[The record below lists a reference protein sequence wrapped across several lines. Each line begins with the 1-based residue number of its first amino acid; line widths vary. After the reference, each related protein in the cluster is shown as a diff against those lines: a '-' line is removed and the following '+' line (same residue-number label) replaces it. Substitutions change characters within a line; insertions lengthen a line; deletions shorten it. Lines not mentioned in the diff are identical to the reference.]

1 MIKNLL
7 NHKAGAAKSLLL
19 GVATML
25 STSALAVESDPL
37 VLDSTYV
44 APMFQDV
51 SYRFVADRT
60 GLLQVRTNDGA
71 VVVSTQL
78 NEDGMAYG
86 VENLAV
92 SSFEN
97 YKDEKGNQLTTVFEV
112 YVKKGET
119 FYVTQMNH
127 FSNTPFRAHIET
139 EGMDQVRILD
149 RNFQENDMFDIT
161 DTRYGQ
167 FEISCNMPVLPA
179 DSAYLS
185 VPGYPTEELAKA
197 GYGRLWT
204 RVDPNN
210 NRNVIWMLKDTL
222 DLWLKEGII
231 KGGENIT
238 LKLPALHSMRFE
250 DVVYGEDGSAEF
262 HFKAPSMETIHK
274 LVSQDFPSPFKSYYV
289 KGDKEGLITLTFDAD
304 LMPIADGQ
312 TAKMSLRMG
321 SAEMGDAYGE
331 EYDAQTEGQ
340 DVIRVDGNKLII
352 DLTGKLRTLDAMGL
366 KSNWGSFTLR
376 LQQVKMADGTNAYTE
391 SKGSSGSFTFT
402 MSYREFFS
410 TVAVQYIPDA
420 EETLE
425 DNEITAYFSEKN
437 DIDFAAVKINYQD
450 KETDKAYQVVIEK
463 KDLEAIE
470 AGENGIRYIIPI
482 TDEIKNAKNV
492 RISYEDVV
500 AKDGQEHPELNVR
513 FNPGPEL
520 VNTLEPK
527 TVTPA
532 NDAYVVAP
540 QNMTLT
546 FADDVVVN
554 TLADRAQI
562 VVKDVTAG
570 KEIPATI
577 AAEGKTV
584 TVNFAEDIVNLHQY
598 TVSINPGVIS
608 NNEYAETEGRYG
620 NYMSGVTYTFTAYK
634 SEAGLD
640 FRPLP
645 LDGSV
650 LSEISTVDLIG
661 TNSRL
666 PLHYSN
672 NLEKKAWI
680 EDAEGNVVQEA
691 TTISEIGQENIRIKF
706 EPAFKGNGQYNVV
719 IGDSIYFYGE
729 GFDALDPNET
739 VRKIPYTL
747 SAPAEKTFTVDALPA
762 SDTNVTTLSQIFLTA
777 DEPVFLNEAT
787 VTAFNQV
794 SRQSIDGKLTKDPD
808 TEYGAMITFDNEIT
822 DKGTWNITIPAGV
835 FGDKT
840 WFESQG
846 TTGKCNDDINLYYDV
861 TGKISQ
867 DITADPENGSTVA
880 TISTIALTFGQE
892 IGQGYGQTAYVRD
905 ENGLRVASIS
915 SENNVEL
922 DWNNYNRATVT
933 LSEPIS
939 AEGEYTISFP
949 KGFFTDAEGFDI
961 DAFELTY
968 TIEGGDTPE
977 PGEGVSFT
985 ATPADKA
992 AVKSLKDITLVF
1004 DTNDLNTGSGMITV
1018 KNATTGE
1025 QIARLD
1031 AELQFPADFNDPVNT
1046 AVISLPTEITNANVE
1061 VITVEIPAGY
1071 FAMSEGES
1079 SAITLTYYVGDNA
1092 TAING
1097 VAANGQNTAVY
1108 NLNGVRVSV
1117 NAKGVKAL
1125 PKGVY
1130 IIGGKKVVNK

>member
-1 MIKNLL
+1 MIRNLL
-7 NHKAGAAKSLLL
+7 HGTGTCVKAFLFSA
-19 GVATML
+19 VALMG
-25 STSALAVESDPL
+25 TSASARVEDHGAL
-37 VLDSTYV
+37 TTDSTYQLKMFVDHTFTLV
-44 APMFQDV
+44 APE
-51 SYRFVADRT
+51 S
-60 GLLQVRTNDGA
+60 GLLRVRCNDGA
-71 VVVSTQL
+71 IVV
-78 NEDGMAYG
+78 NP
-86 VENLAV
+86 NLDANGKADA
-92 SSFEN
+92 SNNYAQNTFEEW
-97 YKDEKGNQLTTVFEV
+97 KDEAGNRFTSVYEV
-112 YVKKGET
+112 YVKKGEKL
-119 FYVTQMNH
+119 YV
-127 FSNTPFRAHIET
+127 SNLNNMSKTNFRAHIET
-139 EGMDQVRILD
+139 EGMDKVSIVT
-149 RNFQENDMFDIT
+149 RNFAENETFDIS

-167 FEISCNMPVLPA
+167 FTIRVNMPFA
-179 DSAYLS
+179 ASDSAYLS
-185 VPGYPTEELAKA
+185 VPGYPTAQQAAA
-197 GYGRLWT
+197 GYGRLET
-204 RVDPNN
+204 RTDPNN
-210 NRNVIWMLKDTL
+210 NKNIRWQLKDSIS
-222 DLWLKEGII
+222 DWMARGII
-231 KGGENIT
+231 KGGEVIT
-238 LKLPALHSMRFE
+238 LKLNSLRSLRYGDE
-250 DVVYGEDGSAEF
+250 VYYGEDGSIEF
-262 HFKAPSMETIHK
+262 HFTAPSQAAIHK
-274 LVSQDFPSPFKSYYV
+274 LVDKTYPNPFLSYYV
-289 KGDKEGLITLTFDAD
+289 KGDESGLIKLNFDYD
-304 LMPIADGQ
+304 VMPIADGQ
-312 TAKMSLRMG
+312 TAKVSLRMG
-321 SAEMGDAYGE
+321 SAESGDVYGE
-331 EYDAQTEGQ
+331 EYDAMTAGQ
-340 DVIRVDGNKLII
+340 EVIKVDGKSLVI
-352 DLTGKLRTLDAMGL
+352 DLTGKLRTIDAMGL
-366 KSNWGSFTLR
+366 KMNWGSYTLR
-376 LQQVKMADGTNAYTE
+376 VQNVKMADGTNAYTD
-391 SKGSSGSFTFT
+391 SKGSSGSYTIT
-402 MSYREFFS
+402 LPYREFFS
-410 TVAVQYIPDA
+410 TIAVQYIPDA
-420 EETLE
+420 EETLD
-425 DNEITAYFSEKN
+425 DNEIVAYFSEKN
-437 DIDFAAVKINYQD
+437 DIDFSAVKISYQD
-450 KETDKAYQVVIEK
+450 KTTDEAKEAVIEK
-463 KDLEAIE
+463 KDIEAIE
-470 AGENGIRYIIPI
+470 AGENAIKYIIPI

-492 RISYEDVV
+492 RISYVGII
-500 AKDGQEHPELNVR
+500 AKDGQEHPELDVR

-520 VNTLEPK
+520 TATFAPTRVSPK
-527 TVTPA
+527 
-532 NDAYVVAP
+532 DGAYVDGLNQLA
-540 QNMTLT
+540 LT
-546 FADDVVVN
+546 FTEEPVVRDANKIKVTDETTGEAVAFDAAVSGN
-554 TLADRAQI
+554 
-562 VVKDVTAG
+562 VVLLTFTG
-570 KEIPATI
+570 IE
-577 AAEGKTV
+577 
-584 TVNFAEDIVNLHQY
+584 NLHTY
-598 TVSINPGVIS
+598 SVAIADGAIGNAEF
-608 NNEYAETEGRYG
+608 NETEGKYG
-620 NYMSGVTYTFTAYK
+620 NYMLAATYTFTAYH
-634 SEAGLD
+634 SEAALD
-640 FRPLP
+640 FIPQP
-645 LDGSV
+645 LDGTE
-650 LSEISTVDLIG
+650 LTEISTVELHPN
-661 TNSRL
+661 TNMNI
-666 PLHYSN
+666 HFSN
-672 NLEKKAWI
+672 NQNAKIWI
-680 EDAEGNVVQEA
+680 EDAEGNKLQEA
-691 TTISEIGQENIRIKF
+691 SSIGEKSAEGIVVAKF